1 MSSKLSISYLP
12 ITDLKPYER
21 NAKKHTTK
29 QIEEIIMSIERFGFN
44 DPIGIWSDENLI
56 VEGHGRYLAAKQMG
70 MNVVPCIKLDDLSD
84 EERKAYTLVH
94 NQLTL
99 NTGYEKGILDLEIK
113 DLIDFHLED
122 FEFKIPDIEPVKK
135 ENERTRTYEAYN
147 LLMFDEYDAEGFYQ
161 MPMIYKEDVVPDK
174 LIGFNYMKSSTDT
187 DVGIHMYVDDYQF
200 ERLWN
205 KPEAY
210 LDELRQFQCVFTP
223 DFSLY
228 LDMPI
233 AMKIWNIYRSRMLGQ
248 YWQRNG
254 IKVIP
259 TISWAEEE
267 TFQFCFD
274 GIEQGSIVSISTIGV
289 KRDEY
294 AYQIWK
300 NGVKAMIEH
309 IQPSMIL
316 VYGGKLD
323 FDYGDIPV
331 KYYENAVTERMKT
344 SKKEKEGV

>member
-1 MSSKLSISYLP
+1 MEIEYL
-12 ITDLKPYER
+12 TLAELQPYEH
-21 NAKKHTTK
+21 NAKIHTDK
-29 QIEEIIMSIERFGFN
+29 QIEEIKLSIERFGFN
-44 DPIGIWSDENLI
+44 DPIGIWSADNVI
-56 VEGHGRYLAAKQMG
+56 VEGHGRFLAAKELG
-70 MNVVPCIKLDDLSD
+70 MYKVPCIRLDNLTD
-84 EERKAYTLVH
+84 EERQAYTLVH
-94 NQLTL
+94 NQLTM
-99 NTGYEKGILDLEIK
+99 NTGYDKPMLEIELSK
-113 DLIDFHLED
+113 LEEFHMED
-122 FEFKIPDIEPVKK
+122 FEFDMSFLEPK
-135 ENERTRTYEAYN
+135 EPKEKSNERTRTYEAYN
-147 LLMFDEYDAEGFYQ
+147 LLLFDEYDADGFYQ

-228 LDMPI
+228 LDMPM
-233 AMKIWNIYRSRMLGQ
+233 AMKIWNVYRSRMLGQ

-254 IKVIP
+254 IQVIP

-274 GIEQGSIVSISTIGV
+274 GVEQGSIVSISTIGV

-294 AYQIWK
+294 AYQIWSA
-300 NGVKAMIEH
+300 GVKAMKEH

-344 SKKEKEGV
+344 SRTKGNGE